1 MENRTDARPEN
12 SPPETVEEVDA
23 AGNVLRL
30 VSRREM
36 RAEGLRHRSVFI
48 AVMSEA
54 GQILVHRRAETKDVW
69 PGWWDLA
76 VGGVL
81 SPGES
86 FEDGARREVAEELGL
101 AGASLEPLGTGAY
114 SDATVSLLAGCFV
127 CRTEGPFTFADGE
140 ITEAHWVS
148 QEELPVWLGA
158 KPFLPDSVALVLP
171 RLWRE

>member
-1 MENRTDARPEN
+1 MAARPEN
-12 SPPETVEEVDA
+12 SPPEMVEEVDA

-86 FEDGARREVAEELGL
+86 FEDGARRVVAEELGL
-101 AGASLEPLGTGAY
+101 AAAS
-114 SDATVSLLAGCFV
+114 
-127 CRTEGPFTFADGE
+127 
-140 ITEAHWVS
+140 
-148 QEELPVWLGA
+148 
-158 KPFLPDSVALVLP
+158 
-171 RLWRE
+171 

>member
-1 MENRTDARPEN
+1 MAARPEN
-12 SPPETVEEVDA
+12 SPPEMVEEVDA

-76 VGGVL
+76 VGGVCC
-81 SPGES
+81 
-86 FEDGARREVAEELGL
+86 RRENLL
-101 AGASLEPLGTGAY
+101 K
-114 SDATVSLLAGCFV
+114 TVRAA
-127 CRTEGPFTFADGE
+127 R
-140 ITEAHWVS
+140 
-148 QEELPVWLGA
+148 WL
-158 KPFLPDSVALVLP
+158 KSWDLR
-171 RLWRE
+171 RLR

>member
-1 MENRTDARPEN
+1 
-12 SPPETVEEVDA
+12 
-23 AGNVLRL
+23 
-30 VSRREM
+30 
-36 RAEGLRHRSVFI
+36 
-48 AVMSEA
+48 
-54 GQILVHRRAETKDVW
+54 VW

-148 QEELPVWLGA
+148 QEELPAWLGA